1 MSMIEAVKAWL
12 ESCPLLEGERIA
24 VDYLAAEPGSWAIDV
39 TPVQPI
45 IKRYINGA
53 TQRQYSFDLAAKRRY
68 GDDIAQNS
76 GNLELYEQL
85 AAWLSAPPFLPDL
98 GAGKRVQKS
107 EVVSSGFAAYAD
119 TKSARY
125 QISCRIIYIQEA

>member
-39 TPVQPI
+39 VPVQPI

-85 AAWLSAPPFLPDL
+85 AAWLSAPPFLPAF
-98 GAGKRVQKS
+98 GAGKRVQKT
-107 EVVSSGFAAYAD
+107 EAASSGFAAYAD

-125 QISCRIIYIQEA
+125 QISCRIIYTQEA